1 MLGSYNGKV
10 EAVKNGDWMK
20 IGVEAPEETNSR
32 RASKIAGVNGPS
44 MSKPARPQHIYR
56 ALAQDTQPGRQKAVT
71 KSW

>member
-44 MSKPARPQHIYR
+44 MSKPARPQHIYVHWLR
-56 ALAQDTQPGRQKAVT
+56 TPSLGDKRQ
-71 KSW
+71 